1 MNVWM
6 GVSIR
11 NTKGEL
17 MSLFHGVL
25 AELQDLRVLSENAV
39 AG

>member
-1 MNVWM
+1 METL
-6 GVSIR
+6 IR

-17 MSLFHGVL
+17 MPLSHGVL

>member
-1 MNVWM
+1 MNAQM
-6 GVSIR
+6 GVSAR

-17 MSLFHGVL
+17 MPLSHGVL
-25 AELQDLRVLSENAV
+25 AELQDLHVLSENAA